1 MFEVTEIRGSVEQG
15 KVGPLASGVED
26 RFYAQG
32 LERIDIVSVNH
43 ELEARVTPLPVLPD
57 TTWLR
62 RKSILQVSM
71 LQGAAAADHLE
82 FG

>member
-32 LERIDIVSVNH
+32 LEPIDIVSVNH
-43 ELEARVTPLPVLPD
+43 ALEALLLLFLCCLIQLGCAVNQYCRSQCHKEQPEQ
-57 TTWLR
+57 TT
-62 RKSILQVSM
+62 
-71 LQGAAAADHLE
+71 
-82 FG
+82 

>member
-43 ELEARVTPLPVLPD
+43 ALEACYSSSCV
-57 TTWLR
+57 
-62 RKSILQVSM
+62 
-71 LQGAAAADHLE
+71 A
-82 FG
+82 